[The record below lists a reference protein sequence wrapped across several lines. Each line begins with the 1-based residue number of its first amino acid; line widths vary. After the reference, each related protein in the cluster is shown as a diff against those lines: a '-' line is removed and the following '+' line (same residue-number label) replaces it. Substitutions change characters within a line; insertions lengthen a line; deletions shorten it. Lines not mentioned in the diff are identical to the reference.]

1 MIQDSNAP
9 NDMQPWVRQT
19 EAEVDA
25 LKKTVERLS
34 VQLQNAGIGSD
45 VTLNSALND
54 TFNFSPQE
62 DGSTSTTAGALEF
75 DGVVSTLQPLNVQNS
90 LVVGERTEFIETF
103 DEEIGETVLGAGES
117 APYMEITPG
126 SLEVNPVTEEDFYT
140 PGTFKINDTSIDIN
154 GYGQISG
161 DGLAITLNNPSAIA
175 GYRAD
180 VLDVTSGVIYQENPT
195 SEEGDPGDEVPVTI
209 YEVEHNGEN
218 IEIIGVG
225 QYVNITGCDPEE
237 LNESNA
243 LIVEIDLD
251 PGVYLKFKI
260 LKDSSAITYV
270 AGGEVS
276 SNKPSEV
283 YQSTLSVRGPGGA
296 NEFFGATVG
305 PEGISV
311 GPDGGNLDEAFSSL
325 GRDGLIT
332 PSVTAIDSFTLNNT
346 RVFIQS
352 NEPDTPFEGDLWIN
366 PQNSSPLLT
375 GYRYV
380 QTLYYNSS
388 GTFEKEL
395 YPWLK
400 AVKATVVG
408 GGGGGGGAA
417 TTGSGQSTT
426 GGGGGGGGAAIANL
440 ILATSLD
447 ESVTVTV
454 GAGGAGGAAG
464 ANNGSSGGASSFGTF
479 ASAGGG
485 GGGDGQTAGTAP
497 RAGGPGG
504 VRAEGT
510 VGDLLLLGSGGVR
523 GFTVSASAGQF
534 RPAGGS
540 SGLFTNGQ
548 ESLLTSGNGLSG
560 KNPGT
565 GGAGGGN
572 AQSSATA
579 RSGGGGAAGIV
590 ILELYA

>member
-45 VTLNSALND
+45 VILNSALND

-90 LVVGERTEFIETF
+90 LVVGERTELIESF
-103 DEEIGETVLGAGES
+103 NEEIGETVLGTGES

-126 SLEVNPVTEEDFYT
+126 SLEVNPVTEQDFYT
-140 PGTFKINDTSIDIN
+140 PGTFKINDTSININ

-161 DGLAITLNNPSAIA
+161 DGLAITLSNPSAIA

-225 QYVNITGCDPEE
+225 QYVNITGCEPEE
-237 LNESNA
+237 LNESDA

-276 SNKPSEV
+276 SNKPNEV

-311 GPDGGNLDEAFSSL
+311 GPDGGNFGEAFSSL
-325 GRDGLIT
+325 GREGLIT

-366 PQNSSPLLT
+366 PQSPASTEDPIFT
-375 GYRYV
+375 G
-380 QTLYYNSS
+380 
-388 GTFEKEL
+388 E
-395 YPWLK
+395 
-400 AVKATVVG
+400 
-408 GGGGGGGAA
+408 
-417 TTGSGQSTT
+417 TTGPRLRLTATDGADLTSTDHGFQLGSDDT
-426 GGGGGGGGAAIANL
+426 ENL
-440 ILATSLD
+440 VMDRNSIMAR
-447 ESVTVTV
+447 
-454 GAGGAGGAAG
+454 
-464 ANNGSSGGASSFGTF
+464 NNGSAGIIRINENGGNIELGDSSSTIT
-479 ASAGGG
+479 
-485 GGGDGQTAGTAP
+485 GDGKLSIGNVGT
-497 RAGGPGG
+497 
-504 VRAEGT
+504 
-510 VGDLLLLGSGGVR
+510 
-523 GFTVSASAGQF
+523 
-534 RPAGGS
+534 
-540 SGLFTNGQ
+540 
-548 ESLLTSGNGLSG
+548 LTSGFVTAASGWALSG
-560 KNPGT
+560 TSQYRERNGIAMVSIGLTRT
-565 GGAGGGN
+565 GGSISVPTGGN
-572 AQSSATA
+572 ITNTTVATLGVGYRPIIEGSAVTGPSGPAATA
-579 RSGGGGAAGIV
+579 YISTSGSVVLSAISGGNTIPTGFDIDLNGTFIV
-590 ILELYA
+590 A